1 MKRAFKSS
9 FRPTSAQAAQLLRTF
24 GCVRKV
30 YDLALDARAEV
41 SSVPLQQALRHVQSA
56 FVAFWRKRAQYPR
69 FRSERRSRASAE
81 YTRSAFRRSAV
92 RLTPAKTAQP
102 LDIVWSRPLP
112 QGVAPTTV
120 LATVSTGEKV
130 GNRRHERRD
139 RERLARAQRAPG
151 RKEKGGRD
159 RAKARTRVAGIHARI
174 VAARYGRELI
184 TVARW
189 FPGTRPCS
197 VCGALAGAMPLGVRE
212 WTCEA
217 CGAVHDREGDAAV
230 NLLTAGPAAAA
241 CGADVRPHRESFSR
255 SGRSVVKRE
264 HPPARVGIPSLRGG
278 EKPRERTYP
287 PLAFPD
293 SVS

>member
-1 MKRAFKSS
+1 MKRAFTYR
-9 FRPTSAQAAQLLRTF
+9 FHPTSAQAAQLLRTF

-30 YDLALDARAEV
+30 YDLALAARAEV
-41 SSVPLQQALRHVQSA
+41 SSVPLRQASRHVRSA

-69 FRSERRSRASAE
+69 FKSERRSRASAE
-81 YTRSAFRRSAV
+81 YTRSAFRRSAG

-112 QGVAPTTV
+112 QGVEPTTV
-120 LATVSTGEKV
+120 LATVFTGEKA
-130 GNRRHERRD
+130 GNPRQERRD
-139 RERLARAQRAPG
+139 RERLARVAQRALG
-151 RKEKGGRD
+151 RKAKGGRN

-184 TVARW
+184 TVDRW
-189 FPGTRPCS
+189 FPGTRLCS
-197 VCGALAGAMPLGVRE
+197 ACGALAGAMPLGVRN
-212 WTCEA
+212 
-217 CGAVHDREGDAAV
+217 AAV

>member
-1 MKRAFKSS
+1 MKRAFESR
-9 FRPTSAQAAQLLRTF
+9 FHPTSARAAQPLRTF

-30 YDLALDARAEV
+30 HDLALAARAEA
-41 SSVPLQQALRHVQSA
+41 SSVPLQQAWRHVQSA
-56 FVAFWRKRAQYPR
+56 FVAFWRKRVQYPR
-69 FRSERRSRASAE
+69 FTSKRRSRASAE
-81 YTRSAFRRSAV
+81 YGRSAFRCSAV
-92 RLTPAKTAQP
+92 RLTLAKTAQP
-102 LDIVWSRPLP
+102 RDTVWSRPLP
-112 QGVAPTTV
+112 QGVEPPTV

-130 GNRRHERRD
+130 GNPRYERRD
-139 RERLARAQRAPG
+139 RERPARAQRALG
-151 RKEKGGRD
+151 RKEKGSRN
-159 RAKARTRVAGIHARI
+159 RAEARTRAAGIHARI

-184 TVARW
+184 TVDRW
-189 FPGTRPCS
+189 FPGTRLWS
-197 VCGALAGAMPLGVRE
+197 ACGALAGAMPSGVRE

-217 CGAVHDREGDAAV
+217 CGAVHDREGNAAV
-230 NLLTAGPAAAA
+230 NLLTAGRAAAA